1 MTHTS
6 PFPHSA
12 PEAQGIPSGAIG
24 AFVEAVEREIDA
36 LHSFIL
42 LRHGQVVAECWWEP
56 YRPADQH
63 MLFSLS
69 KSFTSSAIGMLVARR
84 TSAMPGKLW

>member
-1 MTHTS
+1 MGYVS

-36 LHSFIL
+36 VHSFIL
-42 LRHGQVVAECWWEP
+42 LRHGHVVSENWWEP
-56 YRPADQH
+56 YRPTDQH

-69 KSFTSSAIGMLVARR
+69 KSFTSTAVGIR
-84 TSAMPGKLW
+84 